1 MKTFYD
7 MTIVKSA
14 KGYTVLGGA
23 TTKVGNR
30 GDLYGVDNVSLINMM
45 GSHLQIGLHYTE
57 GSFYVC
63 KTFIVSLTPRGA
75 YKDVKRAYCHIST
88 TKGELGDCVFL
99 KEENVALR
107 INGKKVKASA
117 NYNEEE

>member
-23 TTKVGNR
+23 TIKVGSR
-30 GDLYGVDNVSLINMM
+30 GDLDGVENVSLINMA
-45 GSHLQIGLHYTE
+45 GSHLQIGLHYTD
-57 GSFYVC
+57 SCFYVC
-63 KTFIVSLTPRGA
+63 KTFIVSLTPKGA
-75 YKDVKRAYCHIST
+75 YKELKRAYCHIST
-88 TKGELGDCVFL
+88 TKGELGDRVCL

-107 INGKKVKASA
+107 INGKKVKFSA
-117 NYNEEE
+117 EFNYE